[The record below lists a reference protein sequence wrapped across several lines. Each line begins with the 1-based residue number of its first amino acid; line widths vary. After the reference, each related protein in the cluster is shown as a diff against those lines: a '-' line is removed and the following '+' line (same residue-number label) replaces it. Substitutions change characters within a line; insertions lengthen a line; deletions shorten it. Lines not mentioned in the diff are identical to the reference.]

1 MIKIANN
8 KFDDSITTQDFS
20 GIGFN
25 LLTLDLSNNAFANPG
40 TVQTYF

>member
-20 GIGFN
+20 RIGFN
-25 LLTLDLSNNAFANPG
+25 LLTLDLSNNAFVDPAA
-40 TVQTYF
+40 VKTYF

>member
-20 GIGFN
+20 GIIF
-25 LLTLDLSNNAFANPG
+25 LLTLDLSNNAFVDPAAVK
-40 TVQTYF
+40 THF